1 MAGARP
7 GVHALQLEPP
17 TVVETL
23 RRGSKFIKWDEEASS
38 RNLVTLRVDSNG
50 FFLYWTGPNMEVD
63 TLDISSIRDTRTGRY
78 ARLPKDPKI
87 REVLGFGVPDAR
99 LEEKLMTV
107 VAGPDPVNTTFL
119 NFMAVQDDT
128 AKVWSEELFKLAMN
142 ILAQNAS
149 RNTFLR
155 KAYTKLKLQVNQD
168 GRIPVKNILKM
179 FSADKKRVETALES
193 CGLNFNRSE
202 SIRPDEF
209 SLEIFERFLNKLC
222 LRPDID
228 KILLE
233 IGAKGK
239 PYLTLEQLMDFINQK
254 QRDPRL
260 NEVLYPPLR
269 PSQARLLIEKYEPN
283 KQFLERDQMSME
295 GFSRYLGG
303 EENGILPLEALDLS
317 ADMTQP
323 LSAYFINSSH
333 NTYLTA
339 GQLAGTS
346 SVEMYRQA
354 LLWGCR
360 CVELDVWKG
369 RPPEEEP
376 FITHGFTMTTEV
388 PLRDVLEAIAE
399 TAFKTSPYPVILSFE
414 NHVDSAKQQAKMAE
428 YCRSIFGDA
437 LLIDPL
443 DKYPLAPGVPLP
455 SPEDLMGRILVKNK
469 KRHRLGSGVPDSSVR
484 KRPLE
489 QSNSALSESS
499 ATTEPSSPQL
509 GSPSSDSCPGLSNG
523 EEVGLE
529 KPSLEPRKSLG
540 EEGLQR
546 GPDALGP
553 AYREDEEEDEEE
565 EEQTD
570 PKKPTTDEGTASSE
584 VNATE
589 EMSTLVN
596 YIEPV
601 KFKSFEA
608 ARKRNKCFEMSSF
621 VETKAMEQ
629 LTKSPME
636 FVEYNKQQLSRIY
649 PKGTRVDSS
658 NYMPQLFWNV
668 GCQLVALNFQTLDVP
683 MQLNAGVFEYN
694 GRSGYL
700 LKPEFMRRPD
710 KSFDPFTEAIVD
722 GIVANAVRVKV
733 ISGQFLSDRKVG
745 IYVEV
750 DMFGLPVDTR
760 RKYRTRTSQGNSFNP
775 VWDEEPFDF
784 PKVVLPTLASLRIAA
799 FEEGGKFV
807 GHRILPVSAIR
818 SGYHYICLRNEAN
831 QPLCLPALL
840 IYTEASDYIP
850 DDHQDY
856 AEALINPIKH
866 VSLMDQRAKQL
877 AALIGESEAQAGP
890 ETSQETQSQQLGY
903 QLNPNPTPSPLDA
916 SPRRPPGPATSPTSS
931 SISSSI
937 SSPGQRDDLIAS
949 ILSEVAPAPLDELR
963 GHKALVKLRSRQE
976 RDFREL
982 YKKHQR
988 KAVALTRRLLDN
1000 LAQARA
1006 GSRCRQRPSVLGE
1019 DERAEE
1025 EEVSRYQEFQKK
1037 QVQCLLELREAQVDT
1052 EAERRLEHLQ
1062 QAQLKLREVVLDAH
1076 MTQLK
1081 KLKEINEREK
1091 KELQK
1096 ILDRKRHN
1104 SISEAKTREKHKK
1117 EAELTEIN
1125 RRHITE
1131 SVNSIRRLE
1140 EAQKQRQ
1147 ERLVAGQQQILQQ
1160 LSEEEP
1166 KMRKLRSQLS
1176 QDILTWRQGG
1186 HGPSRADCLR
1196 QPGGPAPRLPL
1207 LPWDSVEWQRPRSE
1221 GAAGFYSRVRLA
1233 LLQGLAQ
1240 LPGASQAD
1248 CLPPPEEGSLL
1259 SGLISCQLSVFFL
1272 CFCCS
1277 LRQTDGVGR
1286 PENRASRARPSLFL
1300 QSGLVLAPHLPHLGP
1315 SASNYHLPDFTHKT
1329 LYSPQ
1334 VLKDQAQLQTPG

>member
-38 RNLVTLRVDSNG
+38 RNLVTLRVDPNG

-87 REVLGFGVPDAR
+87 REVLGFGGPDTR

-128 AKVWSEELFKLAMN
+128 VKVWSEELFKLAMN

-209 SLEIFERFLNKLC
+209 PLEIFERFLNKLC

-269 PSQARLLIEKYEPN
+269 SSQARLLIEKYETN

-317 ADMTQP
+317 MDMTQP

-339 GQLAGTS
+339 GQLAGPS

-399 TAFKTSPYPVILSFE
+399 AAFKTSPYPVILSFE

-443 DKYPLAPGVPLP
+443 DKYPLSAGIPLP
-455 SPEDLMGRILVKNK
+455 SPQDLMGRILVKNK
-469 KRHRLGSGVPDSSVR
+469 KRHRPSTGVPDSSVR

-499 ATTEPSSPQL
+499 AATEPSSPQL

-529 KPSLEPRKSLG
+529 KTSLEPQKSLG
-540 EEGLQR
+540 EESLSR
-546 GPDALGP
+546 EPNVPMPDRD
-553 AYREDEEEDEEE
+553 REDEEEDEEE
-565 EEQTD
+565 EETTD

-596 YIEPV
+596 YVEPV

-668 GCQLVALNFQTLDVP
+668 GCQLVALNFQTLDLP

-710 KSFDPFTEAIVD
+710 KSFDPFTEVIVD
-722 GIVANAVRVKV
+722 GIVANALRVKV
-733 ISGQFLSDRKVG
+733 ISGQFLSDKKVG

-818 SGYHYICLRNEAN
+818 SGYHYVCLRNEAN

-877 AALIGESEAQAGP
+877 AALIGESEAQAST
-890 ETSQETQSQQLGY
+890 ETYQETPCQQPGSQL
-903 QLNPNPTPSPLDA
+903 PSNPTPNPLDA
-916 SPRRPPGPATSPTSS
+916 SPRWPPGPTTSSTSS
-931 SISSSI
+931 SL

-949 ILSEVAPAPLDELR
+949 ILSEVTPTPLEELR
-963 GHKALVKLRSRQE
+963 SHKAMVKLRSRQD
-976 RDFREL
+976 RDLREL
-982 YKKHQR
+982 HKKHQR
-988 KAVALTRRLLDN
+988 KAVALTRRLLDG

-1006 GSRCRQRPSVLGE
+1006 EGKCRPSPSALGKATNSE
-1019 DERAEE
+1019 DVKEE
-1025 EEVSRYQEFQKK
+1025 EEAKQYREFQNR
-1037 QVQCLLELREAQVDT
+1037 QVQSLLELREAQADVET
-1052 EAERRLEHLQ
+1052 KRKLEHLR
-1062 QAQLKLREVVLDAH
+1062 QAHQRLKEVVLDTH
-1076 MTQLK
+1076 TTQFK
-1081 KLKEINEREK
+1081 RLKELNEREK

-1096 ILDRKRHN
+1096 ILDRKRNN

-1117 EAELTEIN
+1117 EVELTEINRRHITESVNSIRRLEEAKTREKHKKEVELTEIN

-1140 EAQKQRQ
+1140 EAQKQRH
-1147 ERLVAGQQQILQQ
+1147 ERLVAGQQQVLQQ
-1160 LSEEEP
+1160 LEEEEP
-1166 KMRKLRSQLS
+1166 KL
-1176 QDILTWRQGG
+1176 
-1186 HGPSRADCLR
+1186 
-1196 QPGGPAPRLPL
+1196 
-1207 LPWDSVEWQRPRSE
+1207 
-1221 GAAGFYSRVRLA
+1221 
-1233 LLQGLAQ
+1233 LAQ
-1240 LPGASQAD
+1240 LTQECQEQRERLPQEIRR
-1248 CLPPPEEGSLL
+1248 CLLGETAEGL
-1259 SGLISCQLSVFFL
+1259 G
-1272 CFCCS
+1272 
-1277 LRQTDGVGR
+1277 DG
-1286 PENRASRARPSLFL
+1286 P
-1300 QSGLVLAPHLPHLGP
+1300 LVAC
-1315 SASNYHLPDFTHKT
+1315 ASNGHAPGSGGHLSSADSESQEENT
-1329 LYSPQ
+1329 
-1334 VLKDQAQLQTPG
+1334 QL

>member
-38 RNLVTLRVDSNG
+38 RNLVTLRVDPNG

-87 REVLGFGVPDAR
+87 REVLGFGGPDTR

-128 AKVWSEELFKLAMN
+128 VKVWSEELFKLAMN

-209 SLEIFERFLNKLC
+209 PLEIFERFLNKLC

-269 PSQARLLIEKYEPN
+269 SSQARLLIEKYETN

-317 ADMTQP
+317 MDMTQP

-339 GQLAGTS
+339 GQLAGPS

-399 TAFKTSPYPVILSFE
+399 AAFKTSPYPVILSFE

-443 DKYPLAPGVPLP
+443 DKYPLSAGIPLP
-455 SPEDLMGRILVKNK
+455 SPQDLMGRILVKNK
-469 KRHRLGSGVPDSSVR
+469 KRHRPSTGVPDSSVR

-499 ATTEPSSPQL
+499 AATEPSSPQL

-529 KPSLEPRKSLG
+529 KTSLEPQKSLG
-540 EEGLQR
+540 EESLSR
-546 GPDALGP
+546 EPNVPMPDRD
-553 AYREDEEEDEEE
+553 REDEEEDEEE
-565 EEQTD
+565 EETTD

-596 YIEPV
+596 YVEPV

-668 GCQLVALNFQTLDVP
+668 GCQLVALNFQTLDLP

-710 KSFDPFTEAIVD
+710 KSFDPFTEVIVD
-722 GIVANAVRVKV
+722 GIVANALRVKV
-733 ISGQFLSDRKVG
+733 ISGQFLSDKKVG

-818 SGYHYICLRNEAN
+818 SGYHYVCLRNEAN

-877 AALIGESEAQAGP
+877 AALIGESEAQAST
-890 ETSQETQSQQLGY
+890 ETYQETPCQQPGSQL
-903 QLNPNPTPSPLDA
+903 PSNPTPKPLDA
-916 SPRRPPGPATSPTSS
+916 SPRWPPGPTTSSTSS
-931 SISSSI
+931 SL

-949 ILSEVAPAPLDELR
+949 ILSEVTPTPLEELR
-963 GHKALVKLRSRQE
+963 SHKAMVKLRSRQD
-976 RDFREL
+976 RDLREL
-982 YKKHQR
+982 HKKHQR
-988 KAVALTRRLLDN
+988 KAVALTRRLLDG

-1006 GSRCRQRPSVLGE
+1006 EGKCRPSPSALGKATNSE
-1019 DERAEE
+1019 DVKEE
-1025 EEVSRYQEFQKK
+1025 EEAKQYREFQNR
-1037 QVQCLLELREAQVDT
+1037 QVQSLLELREAQADVET
-1052 EAERRLEHLQ
+1052 KRKLEHLR
-1062 QAQLKLREVVLDAH
+1062 QAHQRLKEVVLDTH
-1076 MTQLK
+1076 TTQFK
-1081 KLKEINEREK
+1081 RLKELNEREK

-1096 ILDRKRHN
+1096 ILDRKRNN

-1117 EAELTEIN
+1117 EVELTEIN

-1140 EAQKQRQ
+1140 EAQKQRH
-1147 ERLVAGQQQILQQ
+1147 ERLVAGQQQVLQQ
-1160 LSEEEP
+1160 LEEEEP
-1166 KMRKLRSQLS
+1166 KL
-1176 QDILTWRQGG
+1176 
-1186 HGPSRADCLR
+1186 
-1196 QPGGPAPRLPL
+1196 
-1207 LPWDSVEWQRPRSE
+1207 
-1221 GAAGFYSRVRLA
+1221 
-1233 LLQGLAQ
+1233 LAQ
-1240 LPGASQAD
+1240 LTQECQEQRERLPQEIRR
-1248 CLPPPEEGSLL
+1248 CLLGETAEGL
-1259 SGLISCQLSVFFL
+1259 G
-1272 CFCCS
+1272 
-1277 LRQTDGVGR
+1277 DG
-1286 PENRASRARPSLFL
+1286 P
-1300 QSGLVLAPHLPHLGP
+1300 LVAC
-1315 SASNYHLPDFTHKT
+1315 ASNGHAPGSGGHLSSADSESQEENT
-1329 LYSPQ
+1329 
-1334 VLKDQAQLQTPG
+1334 QL

>member
-87 REVLGFGVPDAR
+87 REVLGFGGPDAR

-455 SPEDLMGRILVKNK
+455 SPQDLMGRILVKNK

-499 ATTEPSSPQL
+499 AATEPSSPQL

-523 EEVGLE
+523 EEAGLE

-710 KSFDPFTEAIVD
+710 KSFDPFTEVIVD

-877 AALIGESEAQAGP
+877 AALIGESEAHSGP
-890 ETSQETQSQQLGY
+890 ETSQETQTQQLGY
-903 QLNPNPTPSPLDA
+903 QLNPHPTPSPLDA

-937 SSPGQRDDLIAS
+937 TQPSPPL
-949 ILSEVAPAPLDELR
+949 LSTEVAPAPLDELR

-1006 GSRCRQRPSVLGE
+1006 GSRCRQRPG
-1019 DERAEE
+1019 RAED

-1147 ERLVAGQQQILQQ
+1147 ERLVAGQQQVLQQ
-1160 LSEEEP
+1160 LAEEEQECQEQ
-1166 KMRKLRSQLS
+1166 RE
-1176 QDILTWRQGG
+1176 
-1186 HGPSRADCLR
+1186 
-1196 QPGGPAPRLPL
+1196 RLPQEIRWSL
-1207 LPWDSVEWQRPRSE
+1207 LGETPE
-1221 GAAGFYSRVRLA
+1221 GLGDGHLVACASNGHAPGSS
-1233 LLQGLAQ
+1233 GH
-1240 LPGASQAD
+1240 LPGADSESQ
-1248 CLPPPEEGSLL
+1248 EETTKL
-1259 SGLISCQLSVFFL
+1259 
-1272 CFCCS
+1272 
-1277 LRQTDGVGR
+1277 
-1286 PENRASRARPSLFL
+1286 
-1300 QSGLVLAPHLPHLGP
+1300 
-1315 SASNYHLPDFTHKT
+1315 
-1329 LYSPQ
+1329 
-1334 VLKDQAQLQTPG
+1334 

>member
-1 MAGARP
+1 
-7 GVHALQLEPP
+7 
-17 TVVETL
+17 
-23 RRGSKFIKWDEEASS
+23 
-38 RNLVTLRVDSNG
+38 
-50 FFLYWTGPNMEVD
+50 MEVD

-87 REVLGFGVPDAR
+87 REVLGFGGPDAR

-455 SPEDLMGRILVKNK
+455 SPQDLMGRILVKNK

-523 EEVGLE
+523 EEAGLE

-710 KSFDPFTEAIVD
+710 KSFDPFTEVIVD

-877 AALIGESEAQAGP
+877 AALIGESEAQSGP
-890 ETSQETQSQQLGY
+890 ETSQETQTQQLGY
-903 QLNPNPTPSPLDA
+903 QLNPHPTPSPLDA

-1006 GSRCRQRPSVLGE
+1006 GSRCRQRPGVLGE

-1037 QVQCLLELREAQVDT
+1037 QVQSLLELREAQVDT

-1147 ERLVAGQQQILQQ
+1147 ERLVAGQQQVLQQ
-1160 LSEEEP
+1160 LAEEEP
-1166 KMRKLRSQLS
+1166 KL
-1176 QDILTWRQGG
+1176 
-1186 HGPSRADCLR
+1186 
-1196 QPGGPAPRLPL
+1196 
-1207 LPWDSVEWQRPRSE
+1207 
-1221 GAAGFYSRVRLA
+1221 
-1233 LLQGLAQ
+1233 LAQ
-1240 LPGASQAD
+1240 LVQE
-1248 CLPPPEEGSLL
+1248 CQEQRERLPQEIRWSLL
-1259 SGLISCQLSVFFL
+1259 GETPEGLGDGHLVACASNGHAPGSSG
-1272 CFCCS
+1272 
-1277 LRQTDGVGR
+1277 
-1286 PENRASRARPSLFL
+1286 
-1300 QSGLVLAPHLPHLGP
+1300 HLPGTDSESQEETTKL
-1315 SASNYHLPDFTHKT
+1315 
-1329 LYSPQ
+1329 
-1334 VLKDQAQLQTPG
+1334 

>member
-1006 GSRCRQRPSVLGE
+1006 GSRCRQRPSVLSGE

-1196 QPGGPAPRLPL
+1196 PAWRTCSTPPPPALGQCGVAETPQRGCGWVLQQGQAGT
-1207 LPWDSVEWQRPRSE
+1207 SSRPRPASWR
-1221 GAAGFYSRVRLA
+1221 F
-1233 LLQGLAQ
+1233 
-1240 LPGASQAD
+1240 PG
-1248 CLPPPEEGSLL
+1248 
-1259 SGLISCQLSVFFL
+1259 
-1272 CFCCS
+1272 
-1277 LRQTDGVGR
+1277 
-1286 PENRASRARPSLFL
+1286 
-1300 QSGLVLAPHLPHLGP
+1300 
-1315 SASNYHLPDFTHKT
+1315 
-1329 LYSPQ
+1329 
-1334 VLKDQAQLQTPG
+1334 

>member
-87 REVLGFGVPDAR
+87 REVLGFGGPDAR
-99 LEEKLMTV
+99 LEEKLLTV

-128 AKVWSEELFKLAMN
+128 AKIWSEELFKLAMN

-209 SLEIFERFLNKLC
+209 SLDIFERFLNKLC

-239 PYLTLEQLMDFINQK
+239 PYLTLEQLMEFINQK

-283 KQFLERDQMSME
+283 QQFLERDQMSME

-303 EENGILPLEALDLS
+303 EENGILPLESLDLS

-455 SPEDLMGRILVKNK
+455 SPQDLMGRILVKNK
-469 KRHRLGSGVPDSSVR
+469 KRHQPSTGVPDSSVR

-523 EEVGLE
+523 EEAGLE
-529 KPSLEPRKSLG
+529 KPGLGPRKSLG
-540 EEGLQR
+540 EEGLRQ

-553 AYREDEEEDEEE
+553 ADREDEEEDEEE

-570 PKKPTTDEGTASSE
+570 PKKLTSDEGTASSE

-621 VETKAMEQ
+621 VETKGLEQ
-629 LTKSPME
+629 LKESPME
-636 FVEYNKQQLSRIY
+636 FVEYNKKQLSRIY

-668 GCQLVALNFQTLDVP
+668 GCQLVALNFQTLDVA

-710 KSFDPFTEAIVD
+710 KSFDPFTEVIVD
-722 GIVANAVRVKV
+722 GIVANALRVKV

-750 DMFGLPVDTR
+750 DMFGLPTDTR

-818 SGYHYICLRNEAN
+818 SGYHYVCLRNEAN

-840 IYTEASDYIP
+840 VYTEASDYIP

-877 AALIGESEAQAGP
+877 AALIGENEAQTGP
-890 ETSQETQSQQLGY
+890 EMSQEPQSQQLGS
-903 QLNPNPTPSPLDA
+903 QLPLNATLSQLETSACRSPA
-916 SPRRPPGPATSPTSS
+916 SCAPPTSS
-931 SISSSI
+931 SLT
-937 SSPGQRDDLIAS
+937 SPGQRDDLIAS
-949 ILSEVAPAPLDELR
+949 ILSAQGHHSLPLLCCSEVAPTPLDELR

-976 RDFREL
+976 RDLREL
-982 YKKHQR
+982 LKKHQR
-988 KAVALTRRLLDN
+988 KALTLSRRLLNN
-1000 LAQARA
+1000 LAQVRA
-1006 GSRCRQRPSVLGE
+1006 EGRSRRRGGT
-1019 DERAEE
+1019 AEE
-1025 EEVSRYQEFQKK
+1025 EEEEEEEVKRYQEFQRR
-1037 QVQCLLELREAQVDT
+1037 QVQSLLELREAQVDT
-1052 EAERRLEHLQ
+1052 EADRRLEHLRQ
-1062 QAQLKLREVVLDAH
+1062 VQHRLREVVLEAH
-1076 MTQLK
+1076 TTQLK
-1081 KLKEINEREK
+1081 KLKELNEREK
-1091 KELQK
+1091 KDLQK

-1104 SISEAKTREKHKK
+1104 SISEAKTREKYKK
-1117 EAELTEIN
+1117 EVELTEIN

-1140 EAQKQRQ
+1140 EAQKQRHDC
-1147 ERLVAGQQQILQQ
+1147 LVAGQQQVLQQ
-1160 LSEEEP
+1160 LAEEEP
-1166 KMRKLRSQLS
+1166 KL
-1176 QDILTWRQGG
+1176 
-1186 HGPSRADCLR
+1186 
-1196 QPGGPAPRLPL
+1196 
-1207 LPWDSVEWQRPRSE
+1207 
-1221 GAAGFYSRVRLA
+1221 
-1233 LLQGLAQ
+1233 LAQ
-1240 LPGASQAD
+1240 LAQECQEQRAR
-1248 CLPPPEEGSLL
+1248 LPQEIRQSLL
-1259 SGLISCQLSVFFL
+1259 GETPEGLG
-1272 CFCCS
+1272 
-1277 LRQTDGVGR
+1277 DGH
-1286 PENRASRARPSLFL
+1286 
-1300 QSGLVLAPHLPHLGP
+1300 LVAC
-1315 SASNYHLPDFTHKT
+1315 ASNGHAPGSSSHLSGADLENQEENTK
-1329 LYSPQ
+1329 L
-1334 VLKDQAQLQTPG
+1334 

>member
-38 RNLVTLRVDSNG
+38 RNLVTLRVDPNG

-87 REVLGFGVPDAR
+87 REVLGFGGPDTR

-128 AKVWSEELFKLAMN
+128 VKVWSEELFKLAMN

-269 PSQARLLIEKYEPN
+269 SSQARLLIEKYEPN

-317 ADMTQP
+317 MDMTQP

-428 YCRSIFGDA
+428 YCRSIFGEA

-443 DKYPLAPGVPLP
+443 DKYPLSAGTPLP
-455 SPEDLMGRILVKNK
+455 SPQDLMGRILVKNK
-469 KRHRLGSGVPDSSVR
+469 KRHRPSTGVPDSSVR

-499 ATTEPSSPQL
+499 AATEPSSPQL

-523 EEVGLE
+523 EEMGLE
-529 KPSLEPRKSLG
+529 KTSPEPQKSLG
-540 EEGLQR
+540 EEGLNR
-546 GPDALGP
+546 GPNVLMSDRD
-553 AYREDEEEDEEE
+553 REDEEEDEEE
-565 EEQTD
+565 EETTD

-596 YIEPV
+596 YVEPV

-668 GCQLVALNFQTLDVP
+668 GCQLVALNFQTLDLP

-710 KSFDPFTEAIVD
+710 KSFDPFTEVIVD
-722 GIVANAVRVKV
+722 GIVANALRVKV

-799 FEEGGKFV
+799 FEEGGRFV

-818 SGYHYICLRNEAN
+818 SGYHYVCLRNEAN

-877 AALIGESEAQAGP
+877 AALIGESEAQAST
-890 ETSQETQSQQLGY
+890 ETCQETPSQQPGS
-903 QLNPNPTPSPLDA
+903 QLSSNPAPNPLDA
-916 SPRRPPGPATSPTSS
+916 SPRWPPGPTTSPTSTS
-931 SISSSI
+931 L

-949 ILSEVAPAPLDELR
+949 ILSEVTPTPLEELR
-963 GHKALVKLRSRQE
+963 SHKAMVKLRSRQD
-976 RDFREL
+976 RDLREL
-982 YKKHQR
+982 HKKHQR
-988 KAVALTRRLLDN
+988 KAVALTRRLLDG

-1006 GSRCRQRPSVLGE
+1006 EGKCRPSSSALSRATNVE
-1019 DERAEE
+1019 DMKEE
-1025 EEVSRYQEFQKK
+1025 EKEAAKQYREFQNR
-1037 QVQCLLELREAQVDT
+1037 QVQSLLELREAQADAET
-1052 EAERRLEHLQ
+1052 ERRLEHLK
-1062 QAQLKLREVVLDAH
+1062 QAQQRLREVVLDAH
-1076 MTQLK
+1076 TTQFK
-1081 KLKEINEREK
+1081 RLKELNEREK

-1096 ILDRKRHN
+1096 ILDRKRNN

-1117 EAELTEIN
+1117 EVELTEIN

-1140 EAQKQRQ
+1140 EAQKQRH
-1147 ERLVAGQQQILQQ
+1147 ERLLAGQQQVLQQ
-1160 LSEEEP
+1160 LVEEEP
-1166 KMRKLRSQLS
+1166 KL
-1176 QDILTWRQGG
+1176 
-1186 HGPSRADCLR
+1186 
-1196 QPGGPAPRLPL
+1196 
-1207 LPWDSVEWQRPRSE
+1207 
-1221 GAAGFYSRVRLA
+1221 
-1233 LLQGLAQ
+1233 LAQ
-1240 LPGASQAD
+1240 LTQECQEQRERLPQEIRRCLLGETSEGLGDGPLVACASNGHAA
-1248 CLPPPEEGSLL
+1248 GS
-1259 SGLISCQLSVFFL
+1259 G
-1272 CFCCS
+1272 
-1277 LRQTDGVGR
+1277 GH
-1286 PENRASRARPSLFL
+1286 
-1300 QSGLVLAPHLPHLGP
+1300 QSGAD
-1315 SASNYHLPDFTHKT
+1315 SESQEENT
-1329 LYSPQ
+1329 
-1334 VLKDQAQLQTPG
+1334 QL

>member
-7 GVHALQLEPP
+7 GVHTLQLEPP

-23 RRGSKFIKWDEEASS
+23 RRGSKFIKWDEETSS

-87 REVLGFGVPDAR
+87 REVLGFGGPDAR

-107 VAGPDPVNTTFL
+107 VAGPDPVNTVFL

-283 KQFLERDQMSME
+283 QQFLERDQMSME

-303 EENGILPLEALDLS
+303 EENSILPLEALDLS

-323 LSAYFINSSH
+323 LSSYFINSSH

-443 DKYPLAPGVPLP
+443 DKYPLAPGIPLP
-455 SPEDLMGRILVKNK
+455 SPQDLMGRILVKNK
-469 KRHRLGSGVPDSSVR
+469 KRHRPSTGAPSSSVR

-523 EEVGLE
+523 EELGLE
-529 KPSLEPRKSLG
+529 KLSLEPRKSLG
-540 EEGLQR
+540 EEGLNR
-546 GPDALGP
+546 GPDAFGP
-553 AYREDEEEDEEE
+553 ADREDEEEDEDE

-668 GCQLVALNFQTLDVP
+668 GCQLVALNFQTLDVA

-710 KSFDPFTEAIVD
+710 KSFDPFTEVIVD
-722 GIVANAVRVKV
+722 GIVANALRVKV

-807 GHRILPVSAIR
+807 GHRILPVAAIR
-818 SGYHYICLRNEAN
+818 SGYHYVCLRNEAN

-866 VSLMDQRAKQL
+866 VSLMDQRATQL

-890 ETSQETQSQQLGY
+890 EMCQESQSQQLGS
-903 QLNPNPTPSPLDA
+903 QLPLGPTPSPLDT
-916 SPRRPPGPATSPTSS
+916 SPRRPPG
-931 SISSSI
+931 
-937 SSPGQRDDLIAS
+937 RER
-949 ILSEVAPAPLDELR
+949 ILSEVAATPLDELR
-963 GHKALVKLRSRQE
+963 SHKALVKLRSRHE
-976 RDFREL
+976 RDLREL
-982 YKKHQR
+982 RKKHQR
-988 KAVALTRRLLDN
+988 KAVPLTRRVLDA

-1006 GSRCRQRPSVLGE
+1006 ESRCRHRPGVRGGATDVE
-1019 DERAEE
+1019 DMKEEE
-1025 EEVSRYQEFQKK
+1025 EEVKRYQEFQNR
-1037 QVQCLLELREAQVDT
+1037 QVQCLLELKEAQADT
-1052 EAERRLEHLQ
+1052 EAERRLEHLRQAQ
-1062 QAQLKLREVVLDAH
+1062 QRLREIILEAHAAQLKR
-1076 MTQLK
+1076 
-1081 KLKEINEREK
+1081 LKEMNEREK

-1140 EAQKQRQ
+1140 EAQKQRHD
-1147 ERLVAGQQQILQQ
+1147 RLVAGQQQVLQQ
-1160 LSEEEP
+1160 LAEEEP
-1166 KMRKLRSQLS
+1166 QL
-1176 QDILTWRQGG
+1176 
-1186 HGPSRADCLR
+1186 
-1196 QPGGPAPRLPL
+1196 
-1207 LPWDSVEWQRPRSE
+1207 
-1221 GAAGFYSRVRLA
+1221 
-1233 LLQGLAQ
+1233 LAQ
-1240 LPGASQAD
+1240 LAQECQEQRAR
-1248 CLPPPEEGSLL
+1248 LPQEVRWSLL
-1259 SGLISCQLSVFFL
+1259 GETPEGLG
-1272 CFCCS
+1272 
-1277 LRQTDGVGR
+1277 DG
-1286 PENRASRARPSLFL
+1286 P
-1300 QSGLVLAPHLPHLGP
+1300 LVAC
-1315 SASNYHLPDFTHKT
+1315 ASNGHT
-1329 LYSPQ
+1329 PQ
-1334 VLKDQAQLQTPG
+1334 SSGPLSGADSESQEENTQL

>member
-38 RNLVTLRVDSNG
+38 RNLVTLRVDPSG

-87 REVLGFGVPDAR
+87 REVLGFGGPDAR
-99 LEEKLMTV
+99 LEEKLITV
-107 VAGPDPVNTTFL
+107 VAGPDPVNTSFL

-283 KQFLERDQMSME
+283 QQFLERDQMSME

-469 KRHRLGSGVPDSSVR
+469 KRHRPSTGVPDSSVR

-499 ATTEPSSPQL
+499 AATEPSSPQL

-529 KPSLEPRKSLG
+529 KPSLEPQKSLG
-540 EEGLQR
+540 EESLQR
-546 GPDALGP
+546 GPDALGS

-668 GCQLVALNFQTLDVP
+668 GCQLVALNFQTLDVA

-710 KSFDPFTEAIVD
+710 KSFDPFTEVIVD

-733 ISGQFLSDRKVG
+733 
-745 IYVEV
+745 
-750 DMFGLPVDTR
+750 
-760 RKYRTRTSQGNSFNP
+760 
-775 VWDEEPFDF
+775 
-784 PKVVLPTLASLRIAA
+784 VLPTLALLRIAA

-840 IYTEASDYIP
+840 VYTEASDYIP

-877 AALIGESEAQAGP
+877 AALIGESEAQAGL
-890 ETSQETQSQQLGY
+890 ETSQETQSQQPGS
-903 QLNPNPTPSPLDA
+903 QLTPNPTPSPLDA
-916 SPRRPPGPATSPTSS
+916 SPRRAPGPIPSSTSTSL
-931 SISSSI
+931 

-949 ILSEVAPAPLDELR
+949 VLSEVAPAPLDELR
-963 GHKALVKLRSRQE
+963 GHKALSKLQSRQE

-982 YKKHQR
+982 HKKHQR

-1000 LAQARA
+1000 LAQAQA
-1006 GSRCRQRPSVLGE
+1006 ESRCRHRPGVLGGE
-1019 DERAEE
+1019 DEREEE
-1025 EEVSRYQEFQKK
+1025 EEVKRYQEFQKK
-1037 QVQCLLELREAQVDT
+1037 QVQCLLELREAQADT
-1052 EAERRLEHLQ
+1052 EAERRLEHLR
-1062 QAQLKLREVVLDAH
+1062 QAQQRLREIVMDAH
-1076 MTQLK
+1076 TTQLK
-1081 KLKEINEREK
+1081 RLKEMNEREK

-1147 ERLVAGQQQILQQ
+1147 ERLVAAQQQILQQ
-1160 LSEEEP
+1160 LTEEEP
-1166 KMRKLRSQLS
+1166 KL
-1176 QDILTWRQGG
+1176 
-1186 HGPSRADCLR
+1186 
-1196 QPGGPAPRLPL
+1196 
-1207 LPWDSVEWQRPRSE
+1207 
-1221 GAAGFYSRVRLA
+1221 
-1233 LLQGLAQ
+1233 LAQ
-1240 LPGASQAD
+1240 LAQE
-1248 CLPPPEEGSLL
+1248 CQEQRERLPQEIRRSLL
-1259 SGLISCQLSVFFL
+1259 GETPEGLG
-1272 CFCCS
+1272 
-1277 LRQTDGVGR
+1277 DGH
-1286 PENRASRARPSLFL
+1286 
-1300 QSGLVLAPHLPHLGP
+1300 LVAC
-1315 SASNYHLPDFTHKT
+1315 ASNGHAPGSSGHLSGADSESQEETTK
-1329 LYSPQ
+1329 L
-1334 VLKDQAQLQTPG
+1334 

>member
-63 TLDISSIRDTRTGRY
+63 TLDISSIRDTRMGRY

-87 REVLGFGVPDAR
+87 REVLGFGGPDAR

-317 ADMTQP
+317 TDMTQP

-455 SPEDLMGRILVKNK
+455 SPQDLMGRILVKNK

-546 GPDALGP
+546 GPDVLGP

-710 KSFDPFTEAIVD
+710 KSFDPFTEVIVD

-877 AALIGESEAQAGP
+877 AALIGESEAQSGP
-890 ETSQETQSQQLGY
+890 ETSQETQTQQLGC
-903 QLNPNPTPSPLDA
+903 QLNPHPTPSLLDA

-1006 GSRCRQRPSVLGE
+1006 GSRCRQRPGVLGE

-1052 EAERRLEHLQ
+1052 EADRRLEHLQ

-1160 LSEEEP
+1160 LAEEEP
-1166 KMRKLRSQLS
+1166 KL
-1176 QDILTWRQGG
+1176 
-1186 HGPSRADCLR
+1186 
-1196 QPGGPAPRLPL
+1196 
-1207 LPWDSVEWQRPRSE
+1207 
-1221 GAAGFYSRVRLA
+1221 
-1233 LLQGLAQ
+1233 LAQ
-1240 LPGASQAD
+1240 LVQDCQEQRERLPQEIRWSLLGETQEGLGDGHLVACASNGHAPGSSGHLPGADSESQ
-1248 CLPPPEEGSLL
+1248 EETTKL
-1259 SGLISCQLSVFFL
+1259 
-1272 CFCCS
+1272 
-1277 LRQTDGVGR
+1277 
-1286 PENRASRARPSLFL
+1286 
-1300 QSGLVLAPHLPHLGP
+1300 
-1315 SASNYHLPDFTHKT
+1315 
-1329 LYSPQ
+1329 
-1334 VLKDQAQLQTPG
+1334 

>member
-38 RNLVTLRVDSNG
+38 RNLVTLRVDANG

-87 REVLGFGVPDAR
+87 REVLGFGGPDAR

-269 PSQARLLIEKYEPN
+269 HSQARQLIEKYEPN
-283 KQFLERDQMSME
+283 QQFLERDQMSME

-455 SPEDLMGRILVKNK
+455 SPQDLMGRILVKNK
-469 KRHRLGSGVPDSSVR
+469 KRHQPSTGVPGSSVR

-499 ATTEPSSPQL
+499 AATEPSSPQL

-523 EEVGLE
+523 EEVALE
-529 KPSLEPRKSLG
+529 KPSLEPQKSLG
-540 EEGLQR
+540 EEGPQR

-553 AYREDEEEDEEE
+553 VDREDEEEDEEE

-668 GCQLVALNFQTLDVP
+668 GCQLVALNFQTLDVA

-710 KSFDPFTEAIVD
+710 KSFDPFTEVIVD
-722 GIVANAVRVKV
+722 GIVANALRVKV

-877 AALIGESEAQAGP
+877 AALIGESEVSHGRSGAGGR
-890 ETSQETQSQQLGY
+890 QLG
-903 QLNPNPTPSPLDA
+903 SGPLAPGDPGVGGTSTLDP
-916 SPRRPPGPATSPTSS
+916 SPRRPPGTVTSPPPVRPSAPAFALLLLT
-931 SISSSI
+931 
-937 SSPGQRDDLIAS
+937 
-949 ILSEVAPAPLDELR
+949 EVAPAPLDELR

-976 RDFREL
+976 RDLREL
-982 YKKHQR
+982 RKKHQR
-988 KAVALTRRLLDN
+988 KAVA
-1000 LAQARA
+1000 RA
-1006 GSRCRQRPSVLGE
+1006 EGRCRPRPGGGE
-1019 DERAEE
+1019 DEKEE
-1025 EEVSRYQEFQKK
+1025 EKEVKHYQEFQKR
-1037 QVQCLLELREAQVDT
+1037 QVQSLLELREAQADT
-1052 EAERRLEHLQ
+1052 ESKWRLEHLR
-1062 QAQLKLREVVLDAH
+1062 QAQQRLREVVLDAH
-1076 MTQLK
+1076 TTQLK
-1081 KLKEINEREK
+1081 RLKETNDREK

-1131 SVNSIRRLE
+1131 SVSTPSLE

-1147 ERLVAGQQQILQQ
+1147 ERLVAGQQQVLQQ
-1160 LSEEEP
+1160 LAEEEP
-1166 KMRKLRSQLS
+1166 KL
-1176 QDILTWRQGG
+1176 
-1186 HGPSRADCLR
+1186 
-1196 QPGGPAPRLPL
+1196 
-1207 LPWDSVEWQRPRSE
+1207 
-1221 GAAGFYSRVRLA
+1221 
-1233 LLQGLAQ
+1233 LAQ
-1240 LPGASQAD
+1240 LAQECQEQRAR
-1248 CLPPPEEGSLL
+1248 LPQEVRRSLL
-1259 SGLISCQLSVFFL
+1259 GETPEGLG
-1272 CFCCS
+1272 
-1277 LRQTDGVGR
+1277 DGH
-1286 PENRASRARPSLFL
+1286 
-1300 QSGLVLAPHLPHLGP
+1300 LVAC
-1315 SASNYHLPDFTHKT
+1315 ASNGHAPGSSGHLSGADSESQEENTK
-1329 LYSPQ
+1329 L
-1334 VLKDQAQLQTPG
+1334 

>member
-1 MAGARP
+1 
-7 GVHALQLEPP
+7 
-17 TVVETL
+17 
-23 RRGSKFIKWDEEASS
+23 
-38 RNLVTLRVDSNG
+38 
-50 FFLYWTGPNMEVD
+50 MEVD

-87 REVLGFGVPDAR
+87 REVLGFGGPDAR

-128 AKVWSEELFKLAMN
+128 AKVWTEELFKLAMN

-260 NEVLYPPLR
+260 NEVLYPPLG

-283 KQFLERDQMSME
+283 RQFLERDQMSME

-455 SPEDLMGRILVKNK
+455 SPQDLMGRILVKNK
-469 KRHRLGSGVPDSSVR
+469 KRHRPSTGVPNSSVR

-489 QSNSALSESS
+489 QSNSALSEIS
-499 ATTEPSSPQL
+499 AATEPSSPQL
-509 GSPSSDSCPGLSNG
+509 GSPSSDSCAGLSNG
-523 EEVGLE
+523 EEAGLE
-529 KPSLEPRKSLG
+529 KPSLEPQKSLG
-540 EEGLQR
+540 EEGPPR
-546 GPDALGP
+546 GPDLGP
-553 AYREDEEEDEEE
+553 ADREDEEEDEEE
-565 EEQTD
+565 EEQAD

-668 GCQLVALNFQTLDVP
+668 GCQLVALNFQTLDVA

-710 KSFDPFTEAIVD
+710 KSFDPFTEVIVD
-722 GIVANAVRVKV
+722 GIVANALRVKV
-733 ISGQFLSDRKVG
+733 ISGQFLSDRKVS

-877 AALIGESEAQAGP
+877 AALIGEREAQAGP
-890 ETSQETQSQQLGY
+890 ETCQETQSQQLGS
-903 QLNPNPTPSPLDA
+903 QPTPNPTPSPLDS
-916 SPRRPPGPATSPTSS
+916 SPRRPPGPVTSPTSPS
-931 SISSSI
+931 L

-949 ILSEVAPAPLDELR
+949 ILSEVAVAPLDEYR
-963 GHKALVKLRSRQE
+963 SHKALVKLQSRQE
-976 RDFREL
+976 RDLREL
-982 YKKHQR
+982 HKKHQR
-988 KAVALTRRLLDN
+988 KAIALTRRLLDS

-1006 GSRCRQRPSVLGE
+1006 EGRCRHQPGVLGRE
-1019 DERAEE
+1019 DKKEE
-1025 EEVSRYQEFQKK
+1025 EEELKRYQEFQKR
-1037 QVQCLLELREAQVDT
+1037 QVQILLELREAQADA
-1052 EAERRLEHLQ
+1052 EAERRLEHLR
-1062 QAQLKLREVVLDAH
+1062 QAQQRLKEIVLDAH
-1076 MTQLK
+1076 TTQCK
-1081 KLKEINEREK
+1081 RLKEMNDREK

-1140 EAQKQRQ
+1140 EAQKQRH
-1147 ERLVAGQQQILQQ
+1147 ERLVASQQQVQQQ
-1160 LSEEEP
+1160 LAEEEP
-1166 KMRKLRSQLS
+1166 KL
-1176 QDILTWRQGG
+1176 
-1186 HGPSRADCLR
+1186 
-1196 QPGGPAPRLPL
+1196 
-1207 LPWDSVEWQRPRSE
+1207 
-1221 GAAGFYSRVRLA
+1221 
-1233 LLQGLAQ
+1233 LAQ
-1240 LPGASQAD
+1240 LAQECQEQRAR
-1248 CLPPPEEGSLL
+1248 LPQEIRRSLL
-1259 SGLISCQLSVFFL
+1259 GEMPEGLG
-1272 CFCCS
+1272 
-1277 LRQTDGVGR
+1277 DGR
-1286 PENRASRARPSLFL
+1286 
-1300 QSGLVLAPHLPHLGP
+1300 LVAC
-1315 SASNYHLPDFTHKT
+1315 ASNGHAPGSSGHLSGADSESQEENTK
-1329 LYSPQ
+1329 L
-1334 VLKDQAQLQTPG
+1334 

>member
-78 ARLPKDPKI
+78 ARPPRDPKI
-87 REVLGFGVPDAR
+87 REVLGFGGPEAR

-128 AKVWSEELFKLAMN
+128 AKVWAEELFKLAMN

-239 PYLTLEQLMDFINQK
+239 PYLTLEQLMEFINQK

-260 NEVLYPPLR
+260 NEVLYPPLGT
-269 PSQARLLIEKYEPN
+269 SQTRLLIEKYEPN
-283 KQFLERDQMSME
+283 QQFLERDQMSME

-303 EENGILPLEALDLS
+303 EENGILPLETLDLS
-317 ADMTQP
+317 SDMTQP

-399 TAFKTSPYPVILSFE
+399 SAFKTSPYPVILSFE

-455 SPEDLMGRILVKNK
+455 SPQDLMGRILVKNK
-469 KRHRLGSGVPDSSVR
+469 KRHRPSTGIPNSSVR

-489 QSNSALSESS
+489 QSNSVLSESS
-499 ATTEPSSPQL
+499 AATEPSSPQL

-523 EEVGLE
+523 EEAGLE
-529 KPSLEPRKSLG
+529 KPSLEPQKSLG
-540 EEGLQR
+540 
-546 GPDALGP
+546 DLGP
-553 AYREDEEEDEEE
+553 ADREDEEEDEEE

-570 PKKPTTDEGTASSE
+570 PKKATTDEGTASSE

-596 YIEPV
+596 YVEPV

-608 ARKRNKCFEMSSF
+608 ARKRKKCFEMSSF

-668 GCQLVALNFQTLDVP
+668 GCQLVALNFQTLDVA

-710 KSFDPFTEAIVD
+710 KSFDPFTEVIVD
-722 GIVANAVRVKV
+722 GIVANALRVKV

-760 RKYRTRTSQGNSFNP
+760 RGKYRTRTSQGNSFNP
-775 VWDEEPFDF
+775 VWDEEPFEF

-877 AALIGESEAQAGP
+877 AALIGEREAQAGP
-890 ETSQETQSQQLGY
+890 ETCQETQSSQLGS
-903 QLNPNPTPSPLDA
+903 QLTPNPTPSPLDTT
-916 SPRRPPGPATSPTSS
+916 PRRPPGPVTSPTSPS
-931 SISSSI
+931 L

-949 ILSEVAPAPLDELR
+949 ILSEVVVAPLEELR

-976 RDFREL
+976 RDLREML
-982 YKKHQR
+982 KKHQR

-1006 GSRCRQRPSVLGE
+1006 EGRCRHRPGVLGGE
-1019 DERAEE
+1019 DEKEE
-1025 EEVSRYQEFQKK
+1025 EEEAKRYQEFQNR
-1037 QVQCLLELREAQVDT
+1037 QVQSLLELREAQADA
-1052 EAERRLEHLQ
+1052 EAERRLEHLR
-1062 QAQLKLREVVLDAH
+1062 QALQRLREIVLEAH
-1076 MTQLK
+1076 TTQVK
-1081 KLKEINEREK
+1081 RLKEMNDREK

-1117 EAELTEIN
+1117 EVELTEIN

-1140 EAQKQRQ
+1140 EAQKQRH
-1147 ERLVAGQQQILQQ
+1147 ERVMAGQQQVLQQ
-1160 LSEEEP
+1160 LVEDEP
-1166 KMRKLRSQLS
+1166 KLLGQLA
-1176 QDILTWRQGG
+1176 QECQEQ
-1186 HGPSRADCLR
+1186 RA
-1196 QPGGPAPRLPL
+1196 RLPQ
-1207 LPWDSVEWQRPRSE
+1207 EIRR
-1221 GAAGFYSRVRLA
+1221 
-1233 LLQGLAQ
+1233 
-1240 LPGASQAD
+1240 
-1248 CLPPPEEGSLL
+1248 SLL
-1259 SGLISCQLSVFFL
+1259 GETPEGLG
-1272 CFCCS
+1272 
-1277 LRQTDGVGR
+1277 DGH
-1286 PENRASRARPSLFL
+1286 
-1300 QSGLVLAPHLPHLGP
+1300 LVAC
-1315 SASNYHLPDFTHKT
+1315 ASNGHAPGSIGHLCGADSESQEENTK
-1329 LYSPQ
+1329 L
-1334 VLKDQAQLQTPG
+1334 

>member
-17 TVVETL
+17 AVPETL

-38 RNLVTLRVDSNG
+38 RNLVTLRVDPNG

-87 REVLGFGVPDAR
+87 REILGFGGPETRPED
-99 LEEKLMTV
+99 KLVTIV
-107 VAGPDPVNTTFL
+107 SGPDPVNTTFL
-119 NFMAVQDDT
+119 NFMAVQEDV
-128 AKVWSEELFKLAMN
+128 AKTWADELFKLAMN

-239 PYLTLEQLMDFINQK
+239 PYLTLEQLLDFVNQK

-269 PSQARLLIEKYEPN
+269 PAQARLLIEKYEPN
-283 KQFLERDQMSME
+283 QQFLERDQMSME

-303 EENGILPLEALDLS
+303 EENSILPPETLDLS
-317 ADMTQP
+317 NDMTQP
-323 LSAYFINSSH
+323 LSSYFINSSH

-428 YCRSIFGDA
+428 YCRTIFGDA

-455 SPEDLMGRILVKNK
+455 SPQDLMGRILVKNK
-469 KRHRLGSGVPDSSVR
+469 KRHRPPLNPSDGSVR

-499 ATTEPSSPQL
+499 VVTEPPSPQL
-509 GSPSSDSCPGLSNG
+509 GSPSSEGCSTLSNG
-523 EEVGLE
+523 EDHLGCH
-529 KPSLEPRKSLG
+529 PEPRKSIG
-540 EEGLQR
+540 ERRGRREGR
-546 GPDALGP
+546 DHTVVVEVEDKGPQSLFLPID
-553 AYREDEEEDEEE
+553 REAESEEEEDEE
-565 EEQTD
+565 QAD
-570 PKKPTTDEGTASSE
+570 PKKTSTDEGTASSE

-596 YIEPV
+596 YVEPV
-601 KFKSFEA
+601 KFKSFEV
-608 ARKRNKCFEMSSF
+608 ARKRNKCYEMSSF
-621 VETKAMEQ
+621 VETKALEQ

-658 NYMPQLFWNV
+658 NYMPQLFWNA
-668 GCQLVALNFQTLDVP
+668 GCQLVALNFQTLDLP

-700 LKPEFMRRPD
+700 LKPEFMRRQD
-710 KSFDPFTEAIVD
+710 KSFDPFTEGIVD

-733 ISGQFLSDRKVG
+733 ISGQFLSDRKVS

-750 DMFGLPVDTR
+750 DLFGLPADTR
-760 RKYRTRTSQGNSFNP
+760 RKYRTRASQGNSFNP

-856 AEALINPIKH
+856 AEALFNPIKH
-866 VSLMDQRAKQL
+866 VNLMDQRSKQL
-877 AALIGESEAQAGP
+877 AALIGESEAAP
-890 ETSQETQSQQLGY
+890 ETPEELPSGQLASQLFTGSLQNSLESG
-903 QLNPNPTPSPLDA
+903 A
-916 SPRRPPGPATSPTSS
+916 ARPPGSCTSPTSP
-931 SISSSI
+931 SISR
-937 SSPGQRDDLIAS
+937 PGQCDELIAS
-949 ILSEVAPAPLDELR
+949 ILGEVTVTPLAELQA
-963 GHKALVKLRSRQE
+963 HKSLGKLRSRQE
-976 RDFREL
+976 RDLREL
-982 YKKHQR
+982 QKKHQR
-988 KAVALTRRLLDN
+988 KAAAHTRRLLSH
-1000 LAQARA
+1000 LAQHQGEMEKRRKS
-1006 GSRCRQRPSVLGE
+1006 GVL
-1019 DERAEE
+1019 DQEE
-1025 EEVSRYQEFQKK
+1025 EEEMRKYRELQKK
-1037 QVQCLLELREAQVDT
+1037 QLQSLLDLREAQADV
-1052 EAERRLEHLQ
+1052 EAERRQEHLR
-1062 QAQLKLREVVLDAH
+1062 QAQHRLREIVLETH

-1081 KLKEINEREK
+1081 KLKETSEKEK

-1104 SISEAKTREKHKK
+1104 SISEAKIREKHKK

-1147 ERLVAGQQQILQQ
+1147 ERVIARQQQVQEQ
-1160 LSEEEP
+1160 LEEEEP
-1166 KMRKLRSQLS
+1166 KAASQLAREC
-1176 QDILTWRQGG
+1176 QAQ
-1186 HGPSRADCLR
+1186 RA
-1196 QPGGPAPRLPL
+1196 RLPQEIRQSL
-1207 LPWDSVEWQRPRSE
+1207 CGELHVDEDDLATHDVSSV
-1221 GAAGFYSRVRLA
+1221 GTGNGHA
-1233 LLQGLAQ
+1233 LG
-1240 LPGASQAD
+1240 
-1248 CLPPPEEGSLL
+1248 
-1259 SGLISCQLSVFFL
+1259 
-1272 CFCCS
+1272 
-1277 LRQTDGVGR
+1277 
-1286 PENRASRARPSLFL
+1286 RASNGHALGGST
-1300 QSGLVLAPHLPHLGP
+1300 SNGHAPG
-1315 SASNYHLPDFTHKT
+1315 SERQEENT
-1329 LYSPQ
+1329 
-1334 VLKDQAQLQTPG
+1334 QL

>member
-23 RRGSKFIKWDEEASS
+23 RRGSKFIKWDEE
-38 RNLVTLRVDSNG
+38 
-50 FFLYWTGPNMEVD
+50 
-63 TLDISSIRDTRTGRY
+63 
-78 ARLPKDPKI
+78 
-87 REVLGFGVPDAR
+87 
-99 LEEKLMTV
+99 KLITV
-107 VAGPDPVNTTFL
+107 VAGPDPVNTSFL

-283 KQFLERDQMSME
+283 QQFLERDQMSME

-455 SPEDLMGRILVKNK
+455 SPQDLMGRILVKNK
-469 KRHRLGSGVPDSSVR
+469 KRHRPSTGVPDSSVR

-499 ATTEPSSPQL
+499 AVTEPSSPQL

-523 EEVGLE
+523 EEAGLE
-529 KPSLEPRKSLG
+529 KPSLEPQKSLG
-540 EEGLQR
+540 EESLQR
-546 GPDALGP
+546 GPDALGS

-668 GCQLVALNFQTLDVP
+668 GCQLVALNFQTLDVA

-710 KSFDPFTEAIVD
+710 KSFDPFTEVIVD

-784 PKVVLPTLASLRIAA
+784 PKVVLPTLALLRVAA

-840 IYTEASDYIP
+840 VYTEASDYIP

-877 AALIGESEAQAGP
+877 AALIGESEAQAGL
-890 ETSQETQSQQLGY
+890 ETSQETQSQQPGS
-903 QLNPNPTPSPLDA
+903 QLTPNPTPSPLDA
-916 SPRRPPGPATSPTSS
+916 SPRRAPGPITSPTSTS
-931 SISSSI
+931 L

-949 ILSEVAPAPLDELR
+949 VLSEVAPAPLDELR
-963 GHKALVKLRSRQE
+963 GHKALLKLQSRQE

-982 YKKHQR
+982 HKKHQR
-988 KAVALTRRLLDN
+988 KAVALTRRLLDS
-1000 LAQARA
+1000 LAQAQA
-1006 GSRCRQRPSVLGE
+1006 ESRCRHRPGVLGGE
-1019 DERAEE
+1019 DEREEE
-1025 EEVSRYQEFQKK
+1025 EEVKRYQEFQKK
-1037 QVQCLLELREAQVDT
+1037 QVQCLLELREAQMDT
-1052 EAERRLEHLQ
+1052 EAQRRLEHLR
-1062 QAQLKLREVVLDAH
+1062 QAQQRLREIVMDAH
-1076 MTQLK
+1076 ATQFK
-1081 KLKEINEREK
+1081 RLKEMNEREK

-1147 ERLVAGQQQILQQ
+1147 ERLVAAQQQILQQ
-1160 LSEEEP
+1160 LTEEEP
-1166 KMRKLRSQLS
+1166 KL
-1176 QDILTWRQGG
+1176 
-1186 HGPSRADCLR
+1186 
-1196 QPGGPAPRLPL
+1196 
-1207 LPWDSVEWQRPRSE
+1207 
-1221 GAAGFYSRVRLA
+1221 
-1233 LLQGLAQ
+1233 LAQ
-1240 LPGASQAD
+1240 LAQE
-1248 CLPPPEEGSLL
+1248 CQEQRERLPQEIRRSLL
-1259 SGLISCQLSVFFL
+1259 GETPEGLG
-1272 CFCCS
+1272 
-1277 LRQTDGVGR
+1277 DGH
-1286 PENRASRARPSLFL
+1286 
-1300 QSGLVLAPHLPHLGP
+1300 LVAC
-1315 SASNYHLPDFTHKT
+1315 ASNGHAPGSSGHLSGADSESQEETTK
-1329 LYSPQ
+1329 L
-1334 VLKDQAQLQTPG
+1334 

>member
-1 MAGARP
+1 
-7 GVHALQLEPP
+7 
-17 TVVETL
+17 
-23 RRGSKFIKWDEEASS
+23 EASS
-38 RNLVTLRVDSNG
+38 RNLVTLRVDANG

-87 REVLGFGVPDAR
+87 REVLGFGGPDAR

-128 AKVWSEELFKLAMN
+128 AKVWSEELFKLAVN

-269 PSQARLLIEKYEPN
+269 PAQARQLIEKYEPN
-283 KQFLERDQMSME
+283 QQFLERDQMSME

-303 EENGILPLEALDLS
+303 EENGILPLEALDLT

-455 SPEDLMGRILVKNK
+455 SPQDLMGRILVKNK
-469 KRHRLGSGVPDSSVR
+469 KRHQPGTGGPGSSVR

-499 ATTEPSSPQL
+499 AATEPSSPQL

-529 KPSLEPRKSLG
+529 KPRLEPQKSLG
-540 EEGLQR
+540 EEGPQR
-546 GPDALGP
+546 GPDAVGP
-553 AYREDEEEDEEE
+553 TDREDEEEDEEE

-570 PKKPTTDEGTASSE
+570 LKKPTTDEGTASSE

-668 GCQLVALNFQTLDVP
+668 GCQLVALNFQTLDVA

-710 KSFDPFTEAIVD
+710 KSFDPFTEVIVD
-722 GIVANAVRVKV
+722 GIVANALRVKV

-784 PKVVLPTLASLRIAA
+784 PKAMEVWVSLSDVRLSLGLGGCGQLWLSGLSGCRLAPWLSASLHPQVVLPTLASLRIAA

-890 ETSQETQSQQLGY
+890 ETCQETQSQQLGS
-903 QLNPNPTPSPLDA
+903 QLTPNPTPGPVDA
-916 SPRRPPGPATSPTSS
+916 SPRRPPGPVTSPTSPS
-931 SISSSI
+931 LG
-937 SSPGQRDDLIAS
+937 SPGQRDDLVAS
-949 ILSEVAPAPLDELR
+949 ILSEVTPAPLDELR

-976 RDFREL
+976 RDLREL
-982 YKKHQR
+982 QKKHQR
-988 KAVALTRRLLDN
+988 KAMALTRRLPDG

-1006 GSRCRQRPSVLGE
+1006 EGRCRPQPGVLGGE
-1019 DERAEE
+1019 NEKEE
-1025 EEVSRYQEFQKK
+1025 EEVKRHQEFQKR
-1037 QVQCLLELREAQVDT
+1037 QVQSLLELREAQADT
-1052 EAERRLEHLQ
+1052 EAERRLEHLR
-1062 QAQLKLREVVLDAH
+1062 QAQQRLREVVLDAH
-1076 MTQLK
+1076 TTQLK
-1081 KLKEINEREK
+1081 RLKEINEREK

-1147 ERLVAGQQQILQQ
+1147 ERLVAGQQQVLQQ
-1160 LSEEEP
+1160 LVEEEP
-1166 KMRKLRSQLS
+1166 KL
-1176 QDILTWRQGG
+1176 
-1186 HGPSRADCLR
+1186 
-1196 QPGGPAPRLPL
+1196 
-1207 LPWDSVEWQRPRSE
+1207 
-1221 GAAGFYSRVRLA
+1221 
-1233 LLQGLAQ
+1233 LAQ
-1240 LPGASQAD
+1240 LAQECQEQRAR
-1248 CLPPPEEGSLL
+1248 LPQEIRRSLL
-1259 SGLISCQLSVFFL
+1259 GETPEGLG
-1272 CFCCS
+1272 
-1277 LRQTDGVGR
+1277 DGR
-1286 PENRASRARPSLFL
+1286 
-1300 QSGLVLAPHLPHLGP
+1300 LVAC
-1315 SASNYHLPDFTHKT
+1315 ASNGHAPGSSGHLSGADLESQEENTK
-1329 LYSPQ
+1329 L
-1334 VLKDQAQLQTPG
+1334 

>member
-38 RNLVTLRVDSNG
+38 RNLVTLRVDPNG

-63 TLDISSIRDTRTGRY
+63 TLDISSIRDTRIGRY

-87 REVLGFGVPDAR
+87 REVLGFGGPDAR

-119 NFMAVQDDT
+119 NFMAVQEDT

-283 KQFLERDQMSME
+283 QQFLERDQMSME

-317 ADMTQP
+317 VDMTQP
-323 LSAYFINSSH
+323 LSSYFINSSH

-455 SPEDLMGRILVKNK
+455 SPQDLMGRILVKNK
-469 KRHRLGSGVPDSSVR
+469 KRHRPSPRGPDSSVR

-489 QSNSALSESS
+489 QRNSALSEGS
-499 ATTEPSSPQL
+499 AATEPSSPQL

-523 EEVGLE
+523 EEAGLE
-529 KPSLEPRKSLG
+529 QPSLEPRKSLG
-540 EEGLQR
+540 EEGPSR
-546 GPDALGP
+546 GPYAD
-553 AYREDEEEDEEE
+553 REEEEEEEEDEE
-565 EEQTD
+565 QAD

-710 KSFDPFTEAIVD
+710 KSFDPFTEVIVD
-722 GIVANAVRVKV
+722 GIVANALRVKV

-818 SGYHYICLRNEAN
+818 SGYHYVCLRNEAN

-877 AALIGESEAQAGP
+877 AALIGESEAGP
-890 ETSQETQSQQLGY
+890 DPSPEAQPQQPGA
-903 QLNPNPTPSPLDA
+903 QPAPNPTPSPLDT
-916 SPRRPPGPATSPTSS
+916 SPRRPAGPATSPTNTSL
-931 SISSSI
+931 

-949 ILSEVAPAPLDELR
+949 ILSEVTPTPLEELR
-963 GHKALVKLRSRQE
+963 SHKALSKLRGRQE
-976 RDFREL
+976 RELREL
-982 YKKHQR
+982 AKKQQR
-988 KAVALTRRLLDN
+988 KAAALTRRLLGS
-1000 LAQARA
+1000 LAQAE
-1006 GSRCRQRPSVLGE
+1006 GSGQPRPGGPGAAAVVE
-1019 DERAEE
+1019 DGR
-1025 EEVSRYQEFQKK
+1025 RRQEFQNQ
-1037 QVQCLLELREAQVDT
+1037 QVQSLLELREAQADA
-1052 EAERRLEHLQ
+1052 EAERRLEHLRQVQ
-1062 QAQLKLREVVLDAH
+1062 QRLREIVLDAH
-1076 MTQLK
+1076 SAQLK
-1081 KLKEINEREK
+1081 RLKEVNDREK

-1104 SISEAKTREKHKK
+1104 SISEARTREKHKK
-1117 EAELTEIN
+1117 EVELTEIN

-1140 EAQKQRQ
+1140 EAQKQRL
-1147 ERLVAGQQQILQQ
+1147 ERLVAGQQQVLKQ
-1160 LSEEEP
+1160 LAEEEP
-1166 KMRKLRSQLS
+1166 EL
-1176 QDILTWRQGG
+1176 
-1186 HGPSRADCLR
+1186 
-1196 QPGGPAPRLPL
+1196 
-1207 LPWDSVEWQRPRSE
+1207 
-1221 GAAGFYSRVRLA
+1221 
-1233 LLQGLAQ
+1233 LAQ
-1240 LPGASQAD
+1240 LARECQERRARLPQEIRCSLLGGTLEGLGDGPLVACASNGHAPGSGGHAPGSGGHAPGADPESQ
-1248 CLPPPEEGSLL
+1248 EENT
-1259 SGLISCQLSVFFL
+1259 QL
-1272 CFCCS
+1272 
-1277 LRQTDGVGR
+1277 
-1286 PENRASRARPSLFL
+1286 
-1300 QSGLVLAPHLPHLGP
+1300 
-1315 SASNYHLPDFTHKT
+1315 
-1329 LYSPQ
+1329 
-1334 VLKDQAQLQTPG
+1334 

>member
-87 REVLGFGVPDAR
+87 REVLGFGGPDAR

-269 PSQARLLIEKYEPN
+269 PSQKYEPN

-455 SPEDLMGRILVKNK
+455 SPQDLMGRILVKNK

-499 ATTEPSSPQL
+499 AATEPSSPQL

-523 EEVGLE
+523 EEAGLE

-668 GCQLVALNFQTLDVP
+668 GCQLVALNFQTLGEHCP
-683 MQLNAGVFEYN
+683 ALT
-694 GRSGYL
+694 
-700 LKPEFMRRPD
+700 
-710 KSFDPFTEAIVD
+710 FDLWPPASLTS
-722 GIVANAVRVKV
+722 V

-877 AALIGESEAQAGP
+877 AALIGESEAHSGP
-890 ETSQETQSQQLGY
+890 ETSQETQTQQLGY
-903 QLNPNPTPSPLDA
+903 QLNPHPTPSPLDA

-937 SSPGQRDDLIAS
+937 SSP
-949 ILSEVAPAPLDELR
+949 EVAPAPLDELR

-1006 GSRCRQRPSVLGE
+1006 GSRCRQRPGVLFAARKTE
-1019 DERAEE
+1019 DSGAED

-1062 QAQLKLREVVLDAH
+1062 QVGGGIYTRTRARRGA
-1076 MTQLK
+1076 
-1081 KLKEINEREK
+1081 EK

-1147 ERLVAGQQQILQQ
+1147 ERLVAGQQQVLQQ
-1160 LSEEEP
+1160 LAEEEP
-1166 KMRKLRSQLS
+1166 KL
-1176 QDILTWRQGG
+1176 
-1186 HGPSRADCLR
+1186 
-1196 QPGGPAPRLPL
+1196 
-1207 LPWDSVEWQRPRSE
+1207 
-1221 GAAGFYSRVRLA
+1221 
-1233 LLQGLAQ
+1233 LAQ
-1240 LPGASQAD
+1240 LVQECQEQRERLPQEIRWSLLGETPEGLGDGHLVACASNGHAPGSSGHLPGADSESQ
-1248 CLPPPEEGSLL
+1248 EETTKL
-1259 SGLISCQLSVFFL
+1259 
-1272 CFCCS
+1272 
-1277 LRQTDGVGR
+1277 
-1286 PENRASRARPSLFL
+1286 
-1300 QSGLVLAPHLPHLGP
+1300 
-1315 SASNYHLPDFTHKT
+1315 
-1329 LYSPQ
+1329 
-1334 VLKDQAQLQTPG
+1334 

>member
-17 TVVETL
+17 AVPETL

-38 RNLVTLRVDSNG
+38 RNLVTLRVDPNG

-87 REVLGFGVPDAR
+87 REILGFGGPETRPED
-99 LEEKLMTV
+99 KLVTI
-107 VAGPDPVNTTFL
+107 VAGPDPVNITFL
-119 NFMAVQDDT
+119 NFMAVQEDI
-128 AKVWSEELFKLAMN
+128 AKIWADELFKLAMN

-239 PYLTLEQLMDFINQK
+239 PYLTLEQLLDFVNQK

-269 PSQARLLIEKYEPN
+269 PAQARLLIEKYEPN
-283 KQFLERDQMSME
+283 QQFLERDQMSME

-303 EENGILPLEALDLS
+303 EENSILPPETLDLS
-317 ADMTQP
+317 SDMTQP
-323 LSAYFINSSH
+323 LSSYFINSSH

-346 SVEMYRQA
+346 SVEMYRQV

-399 TAFKTSPYPVILSFE
+399 TAFKTSPFPVLLSFE

-428 YCRSIFGDA
+428 YCRTIFGEA

-455 SPEDLMGRILVKNK
+455 SPQDLMGRILVKNK
-469 KRHRLGSGVPDSSVR
+469 KRHRLPLSPSDGSVR

-499 ATTEPSSPQL
+499 MVTETPSPQL
-509 GSPSSDSCPGLSNG
+509 D
-523 EEVGLE
+523 
-529 KPSLEPRKSLG
+529 
-540 EEGLQR
+540 
-546 GPDALGP
+546 
-553 AYREDEEEDEEE
+553 REAESEEDEEE
-565 EEQTD
+565 EQGD
-570 PKKPTTDEGTASSE
+570 PKKTSTDEGTASSE

-608 ARKRNKCFEMSSF
+608 ARKRSKCYEMSSF
-621 VETKAMEQ
+621 VETKALEQ

-658 NYMPQLFWNV
+658 NYMPQLFWNA
-668 GCQLVALNFQTLDVP
+668 GCQLVALNFQTLDLP

-700 LKPEFMRRPD
+700 LKPEFMRRQD
-710 KSFDPFTEAIVD
+710 KSFDPFTEGIVD
-722 GIVANAVRVKV
+722 GIVANALRVKV

-750 DMFGLPVDTR
+750 DLFGLPADTR

-856 AEALINPIKH
+856 AEALFNPIKH
-866 VSLMDQRAKQL
+866 VSLMDQRSKQL
-877 AALIGESEAQAGP
+877 AALIGESEAAP
-890 ETSQETQSQQLGY
+890 ETPEELPSRPLGPQLSTGSVQS
-903 QLNPNPTPSPLDA
+903 SLDSGA
-916 SPRRPPGPATSPTSS
+916 SWPPGSCTSPTSP
-931 SISSSI
+931 SISR
-937 SSPGQRDDLIAS
+937 PGQCDELIAS
-949 ILSEVAPAPLDELR
+949 ILGEVSVTPLAELR
-963 GHKALVKLRSRQE
+963 AHKSLGKLHSRQE
-976 RDFREL
+976 RDLREL
-982 YKKHQR
+982 QKKHQR
-988 KAVALTRRLLDN
+988 KAAAHTQRLLSH
-1000 LAQARA
+1000 LAQHR
-1006 GSRCRQRPSVLGE
+1006 GEMEKRRKSGVL
-1019 DERAEE
+1019 DEE
-1025 EEVSRYQEFQKK
+1025 EMRKYRELQKK
-1037 QVQCLLELREAQVDT
+1037 QLQSLLDLREAQAEV
-1052 EAERRLEHLQ
+1052 EAERRQEHLRQ
-1062 QAQLKLREVVLDAH
+1062 AQHRLREIVLETHTAQLKKV
-1076 MTQLK
+1076 
-1081 KLKEINEREK
+1081 KETSEKEK

-1147 ERLVAGQQQILQQ
+1147 ERVVAGQQQVQQQ
-1160 LSEEEP
+1160 LEEDEP
-1166 KMRKLRSQLS
+1166 KAASQLA
-1176 QDILTWRQGG
+1176 QECQAQ
-1186 HGPSRADCLR
+1186 RA
-1196 QPGGPAPRLPL
+1196 RLPQEIQQSL
-1207 LPWDSVEWQRPRSE
+1207 WGEL
-1221 GAAGFYSRVRLA
+1221 RVDED
-1233 LLQGLAQ
+1233 GLATPDGSNVGTGNGHALGSTSNGHAPGRERQEENTQ
-1240 LPGASQAD
+1240 L
-1248 CLPPPEEGSLL
+1248 
-1259 SGLISCQLSVFFL
+1259 
-1272 CFCCS
+1272 
-1277 LRQTDGVGR
+1277 
-1286 PENRASRARPSLFL
+1286 
-1300 QSGLVLAPHLPHLGP
+1300 
-1315 SASNYHLPDFTHKT
+1315 
-1329 LYSPQ
+1329 
-1334 VLKDQAQLQTPG
+1334 

>member
-1 MAGARP
+1 
-7 GVHALQLEPP
+7 
-17 TVVETL
+17 
-23 RRGSKFIKWDEEASS
+23 
-38 RNLVTLRVDSNG
+38 
-50 FFLYWTGPNMEVD
+50 ME
-63 TLDISSIRDTRTGRY
+63 
-78 ARLPKDPKI
+78 DPKM
-87 REVLGFGVPDAR
+87 REVLGWGGPDAR
-99 LEEKLMTV
+99 LEEKLITV

-128 AKVWSEELFKLAMN
+128 AKVWADELFKLAVN

-209 SLEIFERFLNKLC
+209 SLDIFERFLNKLC

-269 PSQARLLIEKYEPN
+269 PSQARLLVEKYEPN
-283 KQFLERDQMSME
+283 QQFLERDQMSME

-323 LSAYFINSSH
+323 LSSYFINSSH

-428 YCRSIFGDA
+428 YCRAIFGDA

-455 SPEDLMGRILVKNK
+455 SPQDLMGRILVKNK
-469 KRHRLGSGVPDSSVR
+469 KRHQPSGGVPGSSVR

-489 QSNSALSESS
+489 QSSSVLSEGSLPR
-499 ATTEPSSPQL
+499 EPSSPPL
-509 GSPSSDSCPGLSNG
+509 GSPSSDSTPGLSNG
-523 EEVGLE
+523 EEAGPERLC
-529 KPSLEPRKSLG
+529 LEPRKSLG
-540 EEGLQR
+540 EEGPR
-546 GPDALGP
+546 RTADALGP
-553 AYREDEEEDEEE
+553 TDREDEEEDEEE
-565 EEQTD
+565 EEQAD

-621 VETKAMEQ
+621 VETKALEQ

-668 GCQLVALNFQTLDVP
+668 GCQLVALNFQTLDVA

-710 KSFDPFTEAIVD
+710 KSFDPFTEVIVD
-722 GIVANAVRVKV
+722 GIVANALRVKV

-775 VWDEEPFDF
+775 VWEEEPFDF

-807 GHRILPVSAIR
+807 GHRILPVAAIR
-818 SGYHYICLRNEAN
+818 SGYHYVCLRNEAN

-840 IYTEASDYIP
+840 VYTEASDYIP

-890 ETSQETQSQQLGY
+890 ETNQEPQSQPLGT
-903 QLNPNPTPSPLDA
+903 LLPSNATPCLLDSA
-916 SPRRPPGPATSPTSS
+916 SPRRTPGPPTSPASPS
-931 SISSSI
+931 L

-949 ILSEVAPAPLDELR
+949 ILSEEVPAPLDQLR
-963 GHKALVKLRSRQE
+963 THKAMVKLRSRQE
-976 RDFREL
+976 RDLREL
-982 YKKHQR
+982 LKKQQR
-988 KAVALTRRLLDN
+988 KMLAATRRALTSLS
-1000 LAQARA
+1000 QARA
-1006 GSRCRQRPSVLGE
+1006 EGRGRRRTGAAE
-1019 DERAEE
+1019 DEEDAEE
-1025 EEVSRYQEFQKK
+1025 ARRYQEFQERH
-1037 QVQCLLELREAQVDT
+1037 VQSLLELREAQVDV
-1052 EAERRLEHLQ
+1052 EAERRQEHLR
-1062 QAQLKLREVVLDAH
+1062 QAQHRFREVVLDTHAA
-1076 MTQLK
+1076 QLK
-1081 KLKEINEREK
+1081 KLKELNEREK

-1104 SISEAKTREKHKK
+1104 SISEAKTREKYKK
-1117 EAELTEIN
+1117 EVELTEIN

-1147 ERLVAGQQQILQQ
+1147 ECLVAGQQQVLQ
-1160 LSEEEP
+1160 LLAEEEP
-1166 KMRKLRSQLS
+1166 KLLAQLVQECQAQRERLPQEVRWSLLGETSEGLLGDGHLVACASNGHAPGSSSQLS
-1176 QDILTWRQGG
+1176 G
-1186 HGPSRADCLR
+1186 A
-1196 QPGGPAPRLPL
+1196 
-1207 LPWDSVEWQRPRSE
+1207 ESE
-1221 GAAGFYSRVRLA
+1221 
-1233 LLQGLAQ
+1233 
-1240 LPGASQAD
+1240 SQ
-1248 CLPPPEEGSLL
+1248 EENTKL
-1259 SGLISCQLSVFFL
+1259 
-1272 CFCCS
+1272 
-1277 LRQTDGVGR
+1277 
-1286 PENRASRARPSLFL
+1286 
-1300 QSGLVLAPHLPHLGP
+1300 
-1315 SASNYHLPDFTHKT
+1315 
-1329 LYSPQ
+1329 
-1334 VLKDQAQLQTPG
+1334 